1 VSRCYVVEM
10 TGESEAVAQRVRE
23 LRHKRGWSAQDL
35 ANRCAEIGAMDL
47 TADVL
52 ANIETGRRHPRTGV
66 RRREVT
72 VEELLSLARALDVLP
87 SDLLEPLRPR
97 PLDFPESVEQL
108 RRAVE
113 AVQHALAASVVTTG
127 TAAATAVVVKY

>member
-1 VSRCYVVEM
+1 M
-10 TGESEAVAQRVRE
+10 TGESEAIARRVRE

-35 ANRCAEIGAMDL
+35 ANRCAEIGA
-47 TADVL
+47 ADMTSAVL
-52 ANIETGRRHPRTGV
+52 ANIETGRRHPGTGI

-72 VEELLSLARALDVLP
+72 VEELLALARALDVLP
-87 SDLLEPLRPR
+87 SDLLEPLRAR

-113 AVQHALAASVVTTG
+113 GVQHALAASVVTTG
-127 TAAATAVVVKY
+127 EAAATVAVTKHRDDDGA